1 MEQKNQINVERAFK
15 ALAEIAARRFGVE
28 VEVLSISNLGGIS
41 MKQEKAES
49 VTNDLKKQIVINM
62 AIEKVDEVRENA
74 ERGQLLDEIAYGTL
88 FGEVAML
95 ERLGLITEPEGIK
108 LLNDVKFA
116 YIGSRELER

>member
-1 MEQKNQINVERAFK
+1 
-15 ALAEIAARRFGVE
+15 
-28 VEVLSISNLGGIS
+28 

-74 ERGQLLDEIAYGTL
+74 ERGQLLAGIAYGTL